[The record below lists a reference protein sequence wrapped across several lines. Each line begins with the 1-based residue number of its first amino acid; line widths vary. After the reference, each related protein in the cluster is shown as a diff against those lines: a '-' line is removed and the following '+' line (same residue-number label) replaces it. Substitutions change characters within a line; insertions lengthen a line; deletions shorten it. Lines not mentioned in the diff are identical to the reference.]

1 MGDLTPA
8 ETMRWF
14 SVNEEYMLEAL
25 SLYAEEA
32 IQKKKSLN
40 QEYVPQ
46 RWAIVVDLLR
56 T

>member
-32 IQKKKSLN
+32 IQKKKVSQPRICAAALGN
-40 QEYVPQ
+40 S
-46 RWAIVVDLLR
+46 R
-56 T
+56 